1 MKGARPSPLK
11 KKRNMLY
18 DCSYIKFWEMKTYGD
33 SKWAGS
39 GDRGKGFQRKMRMFS
54 RVMDVFVILI
64 VVMASEV

>member
-1 MKGARPSPLK
+1 
-11 KKRNMLY
+11 
-18 DCSYIKFWEMKTYGD
+18 MKTYGD